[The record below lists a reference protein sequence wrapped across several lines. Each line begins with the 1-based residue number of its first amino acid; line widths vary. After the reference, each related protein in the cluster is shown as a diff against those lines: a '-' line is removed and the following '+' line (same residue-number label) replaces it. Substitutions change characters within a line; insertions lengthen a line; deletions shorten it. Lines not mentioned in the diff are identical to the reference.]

1 MQNFVLFSYNAIN
14 SVRCIMAKKITVVPY
29 DPKWADEFKKIK
41 NELLPVIGDNAISI
55 EHVGST
61 SVEGL
66 WAKPVID
73 IDIVIDNENLPV
85 IIKKLADIGYYHKG
99 DMGISGREAFGYND
113 DEKSHLMKHHLYVCQ
128 KDNAELKRHMALR
141 DFLRNNCE
149 YREKYGNIKREMAK
163 KFPNDI
169 ESYILGKQPI
179 VMEIYSMCG
188 MNN

>member
-41 NELLPVIGDNAISI
+41 NELLPVIGDNAIAI

-73 IDIVIDNENLPV
+73 IDVVIDNENLPV

-113 DEKSHLMKHHLYVCQ
+113 DEKCASTRQSLCGIALKLFCKKYSSNHRFINKH
-128 KDNAELKRHMALR
+128 K
-141 DFLRNNCE
+141 
-149 YREKYGNIKREMAK
+149 
-163 KFPNDI
+163 
-169 ESYILGKQPI
+169 I
-179 VMEIYSMCG
+179 VIHHIRKSISI
-188 MNN
+188 